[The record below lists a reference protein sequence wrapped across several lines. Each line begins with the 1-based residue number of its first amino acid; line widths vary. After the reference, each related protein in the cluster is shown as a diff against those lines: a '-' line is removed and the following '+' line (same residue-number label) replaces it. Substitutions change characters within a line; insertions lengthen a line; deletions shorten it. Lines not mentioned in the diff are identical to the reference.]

1 MVFAGVGMVALPLD
15 LFREFIGRPRATITH
30 SEYIKR
36 ARVLGMRAKNIKV
49 RGFCAVTDNDRWW
62 RNEVAGMAPPLSCL
76 SLRREAIDV
85 HAHELGCLIRCQT
98 C

>member
-36 ARVLGMRAKNIKV
+36 ARGLGMRAKDIKV
-49 RGFCAVTDNDRWW
+49 RD
-62 RNEVAGMAPPLSCL
+62 
-76 SLRREAIDV
+76 I
-85 HAHELGCLIRCQT
+85 
-98 C
+98 